1 MIALYENQPVSARVR
16 LTDDDYLRTRYYL
29 HPHGTADIT
38 VGRGRDWTVLACKEC
53 YGKAVKTVLDLE
65 PDSCVFDLSPAARLG
80 QPGLNAALEGILGG
94 SHRKADCLTDVRCP
108 ALTCY
113 ASGSGFT
120 LPQLTAAWQLAED
133 IMAVR
138 NYVNLPANLLT
149 PMDFAAR
156 LWPRACPSKPLSTTG
171 SSWRTWASGAC

>member
-29 HPHGTADIT
+29 HPDGTADIT
-38 VGRGRDWTVLACKEC
+38 VGRGPDWTVLACKEC

-108 ALTCY
+108 ALTC
-113 ASGSGFT
+113 
-120 LPQLTAAWQLAED
+120 
-133 IMAVR
+133 
-138 NYVNLPANLLT
+138 
-149 PMDFAAR
+149 
-156 LWPRACPSKPLSTTG
+156 
-171 SSWRTWASGAC
+171 

>member
-29 HPHGTADIT
+29 HPDGTADIT

-53 YGKAVKTVLDLE
+53 YGKAVKTVLNLE
-65 PDSCVFDLSPAARLG
+65 PESCVFDLSPAARLG

-94 SHRKADCLTDVRCP
+94 SHRKADCLTDVRSP

-120 LPQLTAAWQLAED
+120 LPQLTAA
-133 IMAVR
+133 
-138 NYVNLPANLLT
+138 
-149 PMDFAAR
+149 
-156 LWPRACPSKPLSTTG
+156 
-171 SSWRTWASGAC
+171 

>member
-29 HPHGTADIT
+29 HPDGTADIT
-38 VGRGRDWTVLACKEC
+38 VGRGPDWTVLACKEC

-138 NYVNLPANLLT
+138 NYVNLQIG
-149 PMDFAAR
+149 
-156 LWPRACPSKPLSTTG
+156 RASC
-171 SSWRTWASGAC
+171 RERV